1 MGVNELWPILEPV
14 RESVPLYS
22 LSGKTLAVD
31 LSLWVCEAQFVK
43 EMMGKV
49 TKPYLRNLFFR
60 VMSLTLMGIKLI
72 FVVEGEAPKL
82 KAETMNKRN
91 EMRFGPLKKP
101 ASKPGKTGRSHFKS
115 VLKECA
121 QMLDCLGIPWV
132 TAAGEAEALCA
143 YLDANGQV
151 DGCITNDGD
160 AFLYGAQT
168 VYRNFNMN
176 TKDPQ
181 LDCYKMEKIQSILG
195 LERETLV
202 GFAILLGCD
211 YLPKGIPGVGK
222 EMTLKL
228 IETLKG
234 ETLLQKFS
242 QWKEQTQD
250 LDVQRRAVKKVTHCQ
265 ICCHPGSAKTHE
277 RNGCKLCDSKRF
289 CEPRGYDYSC
299 PCDWHQT
306 ERGRQASAAEFNIK
320 KKALACEGFPF
331 SEIIKE
337 FLISKDKRTKN
348 LKYRKPNLFAM
359 RKFALDK
366 MEWPEHYTSE
376 KVVVLITYTEM
387 MNRKCGKESASQ
399 IEPLRIFKS
408 RVRNG
413 VACYEIIWKKP
424 EHFIYAEDH
433 PVESLDTVKT
443 VEEVSLFQSAYPETV
458 DMFLKERAEAEENKN
473 KNKKKRPK
481 GQKSGDTDEVSS
493 LFAQMSIHS
502 SSQERA
508 EVAAIATARIPAVVP
523 IDHEGSEATPDCQ
536 VLHIFAHTTTS
547 QLEELCEHHTNLH
560 GPEKPQTED
569 AGRALSPVSPDKASL
584 ASFSHSASAVIDVL
598 HLSDIDWAATS
609 FGASPP
615 PQLQNAASEPN
626 NVTPQKGVNCNGE
639 STGESG
645 DFSSCN
651 KVIKPTVLHCERF
664 SNQGTKLPVSELSLR
679 ERVIMKN
686 FSQSNNSHIQH
697 AAGDNVRHKA
707 QPKYLIPAGHN
718 TMFQK
723 PITSPTNAIKKTIQT
738 AKEQICAENTL
749 LNYHQKSFSKQNTI
763 SSLPKADMPLTNQKA
778 VSRIKQCAKNS
789 NKSLEKKQFL
799 KTSSITKPS
808 SGVQRLSSTNVA
820 DQPVHKGRKK
830 NVFKKS
836 ECHVLYSSSED
847 SDLENKILKGHKKVV
862 LSKPEQKYTS
872 VSNKIRKPAKTE
884 GNSASLRADFHTAD
898 LVSQTASVEQNK
910 NNHAEMKAK
919 KQIIVDNEEIII
931 GDQSCTFDLN
941 SQSPKALSHTCDNV
955 ADDSVILLD
964 SPLPLAERLKLKFS
978 S

>member
-49 TKPYLRNLFFR
+49 TKPHLRNLFFR

-91 EMRFGPLKKP
+91 EMRFGPSKKP
-101 ASKPGKTGRSHFKS
+101 ASKPGKTGRSHGLEN
-115 VLKECA
+115 VC
-121 QMLDCLGIPWV
+121 QYC
-132 TAAGEAEALCA
+132 
-143 YLDANGQV
+143 LDANGQV

-181 LDCYKMEKIQSILG
+181 LDCYKMEKIQSVLR

-202 GFAILLGCD
+202 GLAILLGCD

-242 QWKEQTQD
+242 QWKEQAQD

-277 RNGCKLCDSKRF
+277 RNGCNLCDSKRF

-337 FLISKDKRTKN
+337 FLISKDKLTKN
-348 LKYRKPNLFAM
+348 VKYRKPNLFAM

-376 KVVVLITYTEM
+376 KVAVLMTYTEM

-399 IEPLRIFKS
+399 IEPIRIFKS

-433 PVESLDTVKT
+433 PVESLDTVRT

-458 DMFLKERAEAEENKN
+458 NMFLKERAEAEENKN
-473 KNKKKRPK
+473 KNKKKKPK
-481 GQKSGDTDEVSS
+481 GQKSGDTDEVSR

-508 EVAAIATARIPAVVP
+508 EVAAIATAGIPAVAA

-536 VLHIFAHTTTS
+536 VLQILAHTTS
-547 QLEELCEHHTNLH
+547 GQQEELCEHHTNLH

-584 ASFSHSASAVIDVL
+584 VSSSHSAMSPESSFDSMCSSPETAHGVVGYQT
-598 HLSDIDWAATS
+598 AATFPYHLPLHS
-609 FGASPP
+609 S
-615 PQLQNAASEPN
+615 AAS
-626 NVTPQKGVNCNGE
+626 
-639 STGESG
+639 
-645 DFSSCN
+645 
-651 KVIKPTVLHCERF
+651 
-664 SNQGTKLPVSELSLR
+664 
-679 ERVIMKN
+679 
-686 FSQSNNSHIQH
+686 
-697 AAGDNVRHKA
+697 
-707 QPKYLIPAGHN
+707 
-718 TMFQK
+718 
-723 PITSPTNAIKKTIQT
+723 
-738 AKEQICAENTL
+738 
-749 LNYHQKSFSKQNTI
+749 
-763 SSLPKADMPLTNQKA
+763 
-778 VSRIKQCAKNS
+778 
-789 NKSLEKKQFL
+789 
-799 KTSSITKPS
+799 
-808 SGVQRLSSTNVA
+808 
-820 DQPVHKGRKK
+820 
-830 NVFKKS
+830 
-836 ECHVLYSSSED
+836 SSSQ
-847 SDLENKILKGHKKVV
+847 G
-862 LSKPEQKYTS
+862 
-872 VSNKIRKPAKTE
+872 RKPAKPKMTTK
-884 GNSASLRADFHTAD
+884 RR
-898 LVSQTASVEQNK
+898 
-910 NNHAEMKAK
+910 MKASEREK
-919 KQIIVDNEEIII
+919 MRMRSLADALHQLRDYLPPDYSQRGQPLTKIQTLKYTIQYINEL
-931 GDQSCTFDLN
+931 SDLLRKP
-941 SQSPKALSHTCDNV
+941 QELQ
-955 ADDSVILLD
+955 
-964 SPLPLAERLKLKFS
+964 
-978 S
+978 